1 MCKVTHKIMKQ
12 KELACINFKEMGERF
27 ISKLMSSLSPTGPW
41 GEGGE
46 AAVCGVG
53 MNVESLSSILELSA
67 TQVWPLQ
74 LIFLLTR
81 PL

>member
-1 MCKVTHKIMKQ
+1 MKQ

-41 GEGGE
+41 GGGGG
-46 AAVCGVG
+46 AVCEVG

-67 TQVWPLQ
+67 SQVWPL
-74 LIFLLTR
+74 
-81 PL
+81 